1 MSNAKNSKLAI
12 NNALKLLGRKP
23 AGESSKDSTPVLP
36 TGRTRKA
43 LDLLEDSTP
52 QSLQDNRVAIKP
64 LLQDLFNW
72 KGGNKVNKPLIR
84 AFGEAINTPG
94 KYPQAVE
101 LTAFLAGM
109 APMLEADQIARMY
122 TVVDKVETAFAP
134 AKYTMQLY
142 NMLHSVF
149 GEFSPE
155 RRERLSFSL
164 WEESHQG
171 RWWNLTTGL
180 DMAPNLVEEELEDIT
195 AEEIFES
202 IKKVFYEN
210 RSRDMFNGNTLV
222 DWNPTYQRVFAQTP
236 MSTEIAELSEEYSEK
251 LRDGEH
257 VHPDIAVYLSSLPWL
272 APYQRPESPVGGLL
286 KFLNHVLESI
296 GDDIPR
302 PKKPRS
308 FSELFPNVYL
318 QEGAYNKYPIYPHL
332 EHLDGKKI
340 GEHRVSVIKNRVA
353 LTENAQY
360 MGNCTAS
367 YEGRI
372 KKGSQTMLFTD
383 NGEIQHNVLVTMN
396 KNGTWKLGEVN
407 TRYNR
412 GNNDQELRQAF
423 QNYVDTMPPADEK
436 FHNYLSF
443 MESSDK
449 SFKYSYS
456 LY

>member
-1 MSNAKNSKLAI
+1 MSNANNSKLAI
-12 NNALKLLGRKP
+12 NNALKLLGRAP
-23 AGESSKDSTPVLP
+23 VGENKGTTPVLP

-43 LDLLEDSTP
+43 LDLLENSTP
-52 QSLQDNRVAIKP
+52 QKLQDDRVAIKP

-84 AFGEAINTPG
+84 AFGEALNKPG
-94 KYPQAVE
+94 KYPQTVE
-101 LTAFLAGM
+101 LTAFLAAM
-109 APMLEADQIARMY
+109 APMLEADQLARMY

-134 AKYTMQLY
+134 AKYTLQLY
-142 NMLHSVF
+142 NMLNKVF
-149 GEFSPE
+149 GDFSPE

-180 DMAPNLVEEELEDIT
+180 NMEPNLPENDLQAIT
-195 AEEIFES
+195 SEEIFDS

-210 RSRDMFNGNTLV
+210 RSRDLFNGENLV
-222 DWNPTYQRVFAQTP
+222 DWNPTYQNIFSQTP
-236 MSTEIAELSEEYSEK
+236 MSSEIAELSEDYSEK
-251 LRDGEH
+251 LKAGEN

-296 GDDIPR
+296 GDDVPK
-302 PKKPRS
+302 PKKPRT

-318 QEGAYNKYPIYPHL
+318 QEGAYDKYPIYPHL
-332 EHLDGKKI
+332 EILDGKEI
-340 GEHRVSVIKNRVA
+340 GKHRISVIKNRVA

-372 KKGSQTMLFTD
+372 KKGKQTMLFSD
-383 NGEIQHNVLVTMN
+383 DGEKQHNILVIMRE
-396 KNGTWKLGEVN
+396 NGSWALGEVN

-412 GNNDQELRQAF
+412 GDNDPQLYQAM
-423 QNYVDTMPPADEK
+423 QKYVSEMPPADDK
-436 FHNYLSF
+436 YMNYLAF
-443 MESSDK
+443 MESDNK
-449 SFKYSYS
+449 SFRYSYS